1 MKLLGLLRKYWF
13 FSLLAPLF
21 MIGEV
26 SMDLMQPKLMSQIV
40 DDGVLGNNMAVI
52 ISTGLKMLGFTA
64 LGVLSGVLSG
74 VFTNLASQNF
84 GNDLR
89 KKVYDRVIH
98 LSFEQ
103 TDKFTTGSLITRLT
117 NDVTAVQDFVSQ
129 ALRGFVRSGFMFAGG
144 IIMLLSLDAGFGKIT
159 ACVLPLQILVIFTFL
174 KKVAPIFSK
183 VQEKLDKVNSVMLEN
198 VTGAR
203 VIKAYVRE
211 EYEKDRFSLANDELM
226 NTNLR
231 VMKLMASISPLMM
244 LLMNIAVVLIIYIGG
259 FEVAA
264 ANMQV
269 GEIMAA
275 INYVTMI
282 IHSLMM
288 VSMMFQS
295 ITRARASMS
304 RINEVLDT
312 TPVIS
317 DGEGNSERESE
328 YIIEFNNVSFTYPNY
343 SGRPVIDNFNLK
355 IRKGEWVAILG
366 ATGSGKTSLINL
378 IPRFYDVCEGSVL
391 VEGVDVREYKLNKLR
406 NKICTVMQKSELYTG
421 TVEENIRMGKQGAS
435 HDEVVKAAK
444 IAQADDFIN
453 SFEDGYN
460 TVISEKGSSLS
471 GGQKQRVSIARALLK
486 KPEVLIF
493 DDSTSALD
501 LATESRLHKA
511 LSEELSETTVIM
523 IAQRVASVKNADRI
537 VVIDAG
543 EVKACGTHD
552 ELLKNSDIYIDIYNS
567 QMQSMGEG
575 ASL

>member
-1 MKLLGLLRKYWF
+1 MKILKLLSKYWF
-13 FSLLAPLF
+13 LAVLAPLF

-26 SMDLMQPKLMSQIV
+26 SMDLMQPKLMSEIV
-40 DDGVLGNNMAVI
+40 DDGVLSNNMSVI
-52 ISTGLKMLGFTA
+52 IQTGLKMLGFTA
-64 LGVLSGVLSG
+64 LGGVSGILSG
-74 VFTNLASQNF
+74 VFTNFASQNF
-84 GNDLR
+84 VNDLR
-89 KKVYDRVIH
+89 KKVYDRIIH

-117 NDVTAVQDFVSQ
+117 NDVTAIGNFVSQ
-129 ALRGFVRSGFMFAGG
+129 ALRGFVRSGFMFVGG
-144 IIMLLSLDAGFGKIT
+144 IIMLLSLDAQFGKIT
-159 ACVLPLQILVIFTFL
+159 ACVLPLQIFIIFVFL
-174 KKVAPIFSK
+174 KKVAPVFSK
-183 VQEKLDKVNSVMLEN
+183 VQKKLDRVNSVMLEN

-211 EYEKDRFSLANDELM
+211 EYERDRFSVANNELM

-244 LLMNIAVVLIIYIGG
+244 LLMNIAVVCIICIGG

-295 ITRARASMS
+295 ITRARASMT

-312 TPVIS
+312 MPVIS
-317 DGEGNSERESE
+317 DGDGKSANNSE
-328 YIIEFNNVSFTYPNY
+328 YLIEFKNVSFTYPNY
-343 SGRPVIDNFNLK
+343 SGKPVIDNFNLQVK
-355 IRKGEWVAILG
+355 KGEWIAILG

-378 IPRFYDVCEGSVL
+378 IPRFYDVTEGSIL
-391 VEGVDVREYKLNKLR
+391 VEGVDVRDYKLSVLR
-406 NKICTVMQKSELYTG
+406 NKICTIMQKSELYTG
-421 TVEENIRMGKQGAS
+421 TIEDNVRMGKPDAS
-435 HDEVVKAAK
+435 HDEIVKAAK
-444 IAQADDFIN
+444 IAQADEFIN
-453 SFEDGYN
+453 SFENGYD
-460 TVISEKGSSLS
+460 TFISEKGSSLS
-471 GGQKQRVSIARALLK
+471 GGQKQRVSIARALIK

-501 LATESRLHKA
+501 LATEAKLHKA
-511 LSEELSETTVIM
+511 LNEELGDTTVIM

-537 VVIDAG
+537 VVIDSG
-543 EVKACGTHD
+543 KVEACGTHE
-552 ELLKNSDIYIDIYNS
+552 ELLKTSNIYLDIYNS
-567 QMQSMGEG
+567 QMQSVEVG
-575 ASL
+575 